1 MQANIPMK
9 TSIVSFLLLTTLCL
23 PLVASEKAENK
34 LNANLQLRTRAEYRN
49 GVLSPRS
56 TGDLPAAFINN
67 RTRLNLNYQ
76 SSGLS
81 MGLSIQ
87 QAGVWGQE
95 PQVSRN
101 ANLGV
106 YEAWAKLTTENGW
119 FMKLGRQTLV
129 YDDERILGAL
139 DWNTAGRSHDV
150 LKVGVED
157 KKHLLHLALAF
168 NQNSEKTI
176 GGTYY
181 QTAQPYKTMQL
192 LWYQYNGSTSIR
204 PSFMLLNLGIE
215 NGNSIIGKSDLAS
228 MQTLGTHVAAKA
240 TDQLRISGSAYY
252 QLGKTRT
259 DASISAWMLA
269 LQGNFTFSDQWSA
282 ILGSDLLS
290 GEENRNNNTT
300 YNAFNPL
307 YGTHHKFYGA
317 MDYFYA
323 SSFRANLNPGLWDN
337 YAGISHKPS
346 KKLTL
351 SATYHYF
358 AITADIND
366 NGSALKKGLGSEID
380 LQFDYTI
387 RKDVRMSGGYSIM
400 AGNRSMDL
408 VKGGNHEVWQ
418 DWGWI
423 SININPEILFLKF

>member
-1 MQANIPMK
+1 MK
-9 TSIVSFLLLTTLCL
+9 TSIISFLLLTSLSVSL
-23 PLVASEKAENK
+23 AASEKAENQ
-34 LNANLQLRTRAEYRN
+34 LNATLQLRPRAEYRN

-56 TGDLPAAFINN
+56 TGDVPAGFINN
-67 RTRLNLNYQ
+67 RTRLNLNYRTQ
-76 SSGLS
+76 GLS
-81 MGLSIQ
+81 MGLSVQ
-87 QAGVWGQE
+87 NAGVWGQE

-106 YEAWAKLTTENGW
+106 YEAWARLSTADGW

-150 LKVGVED
+150 LKLGYEG
-157 KKHLLHLALAF
+157 KTHQLHLALAF

-192 LWYQYNGSTSIR
+192 LWYQYNGSSSFR
-204 PSFMLLNLGIE
+204 PSFMLMNLGIE
-215 NGNSIIGKSDLAS
+215 NGNSILGKSDLAS
-228 MQTLGTHVAAKA
+228 MQTIGTHIAAKA
-240 TDQLRISGSAYY
+240 TDQLRINGSAYY
-252 QLGKTRT
+252 QLGKTRS

-269 LQGNFTFSDQWSA
+269 VQGNYSISDQTGL

-290 GEENRNNNTT
+290 GEENLNNNTT

-323 SSFRANLNPGLWDN
+323 SSFRGSLNPGLWDS

-346 KKLTL
+346 KKLNL
-351 SATYHYF
+351 SATCHYF

-366 NGSALKKGLGSEID
+366 GGTPLKKGLGTEID
-380 LQFDYTI
+380 LQFEYTI
-387 RKDVRMSGGYSIM
+387 RKDVRMSGGYSTLF
-400 AGNRSMDL
+400 GTRSMDQ
-408 VKGGNHEVWQ
+408 VKGGDHTAWQ
-418 DWGWI
+418 DWGWL
-423 SININPEILFLKF
+423 SININPEILFVKF